1 MARKPENR
9 KKAVI
14 NPRVQ
19 WTLASRV
26 VVHFLVFVCAGAVF
40 GLINQFL
47 IDPFGGVRGNLAA
60 FGRNNGPMLLALLCL
75 LPVFIRDTLTLS
87 NRIAGPIY
95 NLSTT
100 INRLADGE
108 ESVPPLQFR
117 KGDMWGEMP
126 QAFNTMVERLRAD
139 ESADQPT
146 TSREAELVEA

>member
-1 MARKPENR
+1 MARTPENR

-95 NLSTT
+95 NLNTT

-139 ESADQPT
+139 ESADQPNP
-146 TSREAELVEA
+146 SRDAELVEA